1 MSTTTDKL
9 DDSTDVPNTTPDME
23 ENVDTEVDVECK
35 YILKVNDDTLDNI
48 KVGSL
53 KDLNTVEARVVDRT
67 IDGEGIVKLFV
78 TEPFTAFGLEF
89 SS

>member
-35 YILKVNDDTLDNI
+35 YILEVNNDTLDNI
-48 KVGSL
+48 KVCSF
-53 KDLNTVEARVVDRT
+53 KD
-67 IDGEGIVKLFV
+67 
-78 TEPFTAFGLEF
+78 
-89 SS
+89 